1 MLLWFKDHTPSAD
14 TGVEGRPRN
23 LRNYVAPDGTTEPFR
38 DWIKKLK
45 DGQGRGRIQARLT
58 RIRLNG
64 NFGKFESLKDGVFEL
79 KIDVGPGYRVYFG
92 EDSERDEIILLWG
105 GDKRSQAA
113 DIEKAK
119 EYWKEYNDA

>member
-1 MLLWFKDHTPSAD
+1 
-14 TGVEGRPRN
+14 
-23 LRNYVAPDGTTEPFR
+23 
-38 DWIKKLK
+38 
-45 DGQGRGRIQARLT
+45 
-58 RIRLNG
+58 
-64 NFGKFESLKDGVFEL
+64 L